1 MATSHTKRKRS
12 RKRGH
17 DRTRPLLDNPEVD
30 HVFTQTVKFLH
41 TWTQR
46 EIHKLAQVGNVVI
59 LPGKNKNSYQIGKY
73 TLHRYNDTCWTVSND
88 DKKIQDFYDRRAA
101 VLYCLHTHN
110 KYSRKSEETRMLDAD
125 VGKLAQDIANYQLH
139 SEHARK
145 NKNWFLYD
153 TMQARISEI
162 SSKLDYVQD
171 QLEKSLKWAKYMKT
185 QDGSHETTRIRN

>member
-1 MATSHTKRKRS
+1 MATSHTKRKRY
-12 RKRGH
+12 RKRGQ
-17 DRTRPLLDNPEVD
+17 DRTRPLLDHPEINNVI
-30 HVFTQTVKFLH
+30 TQTVKFLH

-46 EIHKLAQVGNVVI
+46 EIHKLSQVGNVVI
-59 LPGKNKNSYQIGKY
+59 LPGKHKNSYSIGKY
-73 TLHRYNDTCWTVSND
+73 TLHKHNDHCWTVVDD

-101 VLYCLHTHN
+101 VLYCLRTHN
-110 KYSRKSEETRMLDAD
+110 KYSRQSEETRQLDAE
-125 VGKLAQDIANYQLH
+125 VGKLAQDLLTYQLR
-139 SEHARK
+139 SETACK
-145 NKNWFLYD
+145 NKNWFLHD